1 MLSEKWRLNGN
12 LYYTSVFFIL
22 MAVFISLAFSIRF
35 VNSTSVV
42 LLAFAILLRPDRTSL
57 IKQAFKDHFFISSL
71 CFVLINLAGLL
82 YTNNV
87 SQNLKEFSVKAGM
100 ISVSLFFCADIC
112 RGKINLRQIMT
123 IFTACL
129 AAATLYCIFNALY
142 IYLVQRDSSSFFYH
156 NLVKPFNEHAV
167 YYSFYLLFC
176 FIYWNEEGITTVD
189 KAKKKIAIISI
200 LIYFFI
206 VIILLSSK
214 IVLGILLVYLLYFI
228 PSRLVKKRNK
238 KIFFLMVGVL
248 SIILFVLAATN
259 NPVKK
264 RFSDMAAGTST
275 LFQQE
280 KFTPGV
286 YFNGLQFRLLTWR
299 FTSEILN
306 EQKSWLLGVSPG
318 DGKEALQKKY
328 VETNMYQGDGINSQG
343 YLQYDCHNVYLETIL
358 ESGLIGLVSLLS
370 LIITFL
376 IKIMKSKSRT
386 ALIFFISMLIF
397 GFTESYLSRQ
407 YGIVLFTFLPLL
419 ALSNT
424 NSSAIK

>member
-1 MLSEKWRLNGN
+1 
-12 LYYTSVFFIL
+12 
-22 MAVFISLAFSIRF
+22 
-35 VNSTSVV
+35 
-42 LLAFAILLRPDRTSL
+42 
-57 IKQAFKDHFFISSL
+57 
-71 CFVLINLAGLL
+71 
-82 YTNNV
+82 
-87 SQNLKEFSVKAGM
+87 
-100 ISVSLFFCADIC
+100 
-112 RGKINLRQIMT
+112 
-123 IFTACL
+123 
-129 AAATLYCIFNALY
+129 
-142 IYLVQRDSSSFFYH
+142 
-156 NLVKPFNEHAV
+156 
-167 YYSFYLLFC
+167 
-176 FIYWNEEGITTVD
+176 
-189 KAKKKIAIISI
+189 
-200 LIYFFI
+200 
-206 VIILLSSK
+206 
-214 IVLGILLVYLLYFI
+214 
-228 PSRLVKKRNK
+228 
-238 KIFFLMVGVL
+238 MVGVL